1 MSSPVLFCFTD
12 RKGDKRMSEN
22 VKRVGRDLIYRG
34 AIIEVYQDHMEFANG
49 NEAD

>member
-1 MSSPVLFCFTD
+1 
-12 RKGDKRMSEN
+12 MSEN

-49 NEAD
+49 NKADLSTMTARRL